1 MGRHRATKEDTSR
14 PRLFGRRRLRD
25 DLFER
30 SFRSCSRCGED
41 VYVLA
46 EDCRECG
53 ESVISPPPPAH
64 GRPRGNPTRSRARI
78 G

>member
-1 MGRHRATKEDTSR
+1 MGKHSAAAKEDRSR
-14 PRLFGRRRLRD
+14 PRLFGRRRHSD

-30 SFRSCSRCGED
+30 SFRSCIGCGED

-53 ESVISPPPPAH
+53 E
-64 GRPRGNPTRSRARI
+64 TLELRA

>member
-1 MGRHRATKEDTSR
+1 MGKHRAVKEDHSR
-14 PRLFGRRRLRD
+14 PRLFGRRRHSD

-30 SFRSCSRCGED
+30 SFRSCHGCGED

-53 ESVISPPPPAH
+53 QTLEL
-64 GRPRGNPTRSRARI
+64 RA

>member
-1 MGRHRATKEDTSR
+1 MGKHSAAAKEDRSR
-14 PRLFGRRRLRD
+14 PRLFGRRRHSD

-30 SFRSCSRCGED
+30 SFRSCTGCGED

-53 ESVISPPPPAH
+53 ESVEL
-64 GRPRGNPTRSRARI
+64 RA

>member
-1 MGRHRATKEDTSR
+1 MGKHRADREGRIGS
-14 PRLFGRRRLRD
+14 RLFGRRGRD

-30 SFRSCSRCGED
+30 SFRSCGGCGED

-53 ESVISPPPPAH
+53 HALE
-64 GRPRGNPTRSRARI
+64 RRA

>member
-1 MGRHRATKEDTSR
+1 MGRHRASQEGRSK
-14 PRLFGRRRLRD
+14 PGLFGRRRQVD

-30 SFRSCSRCGED
+30 SFRSCTGCGED

-53 ESVISPPPPAH
+53 QLVQLRV
-64 GRPRGNPTRSRARI
+64 G
-78 G
+78 

>member
-1 MGRHRATKEDTSR
+1 MGRHRATKEDDSR
-14 PRLFGRRRLRD
+14 QRLFGRRRHRD

-30 SFRSCSRCGED
+30 SFRSCAGCGED

-53 ESVISPPPPAH
+53 ESLEVRV
-64 GRPRGNPTRSRARI
+64 G
-78 G
+78 

>member
-1 MGRHRATKEDTSR
+1 MVFAMGRHSVAKDRTR
-14 PRLFGRRRLRD
+14 PRLFGRQRD

-30 SFRSCSRCGED
+30 SFRSCIRCGED

-53 ESVISPPPPAH
+53 
-64 GRPRGNPTRSRARI
+64 TRLELRA

>member
-1 MGRHRATKEDTSR
+1 MGKHRASQEGLGR
-14 PRLFGRRRLRD
+14 PRLFGRRRQAD

-30 SFRSCSRCGED
+30 SFRSCSGCGED

-53 ESVISPPPPAH
+53 ELVPL
-64 GRPRGNPTRSRARI
+64 RA

>member
-1 MGRHRATKEDTSR
+1 MARHRLSRQGRTR
-14 PRLFGRRRLRD
+14 PRLFGGRRQSD

-30 SFRSCSRCGED
+30 SFRSCIRCGEH

-53 ESVISPPPPAH
+53 QRMEL
-64 GRPRGNPTRSRARI
+64 RA

>member
-1 MGRHRATKEDTSR
+1 MGKHRVDREVR
-14 PRLFGRRRLRD
+14 IGPRLFGRRRRD

-30 SFRSCSRCGED
+30 SFRSCGGCGED

-53 ESVISPPPPAH
+53 E
-64 GRPRGNPTRSRARI
+64 TLELRA